1 MRDVLSTILDAMA
14 GPGFLRLPDRASPPR
29 SSGITHVLDTGLP
42 FAALPPVLSA
52 LTGLIDVWKFG
63 WGTAYLDPDIEAK
76 TELLREHDI
85 KACSGG
91 TLLEVAWQQGR
102 AAACMDWAE
111 QVGLP
116 CLEVSNGA
124 VRMPVA
130 DKRRLIVDA
139 AERFE
144 VLSEVGSK
152 DPALAVDALA
162 WAEEAASDVA
172 AGASRIVTEGRESGT
187 VGLFAADGSVREEV
201 VEALVDAVGLRT
213 LLFEAPAKN
222 QQAWFIR
229 RFGPNVNLGNIR
241 IDNVLGLEAMRC
253 GLRADTVSLL
263 TDSMPDARSALR

>member
-1 MRDVLSTILDAMA
+1 M
-14 GPGFLRLPDRASPPR
+14 PPR

-42 FAALPPVLSA
+42 LATLPPVLAA
-52 LTGLIDVWKFG
+52 LAGLVDVWKFG

-76 TELLREHDI
+76 AQLLREHRI

-102 AAACMDWAE
+102 AADCMNWAE

-124 VRMPVA
+124 VRMPLA
-130 DKRRLIVDA
+130 DKHRLIADA

-144 VLSEVGSK
+144 VLAEVGSK
-152 DPALAVDALA
+152 DPTMVVDAQA
-162 WAEEAASDVA
+162 WAGEAASDVA
-172 AGASRIVTEGRESGT
+172 AGASWIVTEGRESGT
-187 VGLFAADGSVREEV
+187 VGLFAADGSVREDV
-201 VEALVDAVGLRT
+201 AEALIDAVGLGV
-213 LLFEAPAKN
+213 LLFEAPAKS

-229 RFGPNVNLGNIR
+229 RFGPNINLGNIR
-241 IDNVLGLEAMRC
+241 VDSVLGLEALRC

-263 TDSMPDARSALR
+263 TNPVPESRSA

>member
-14 GPGFLRLPDRASPPR
+14 GPGFLRLPERATPPR
-29 SSGITHVLDTGLP
+29 STGITHVLDTGLP
-42 FAALPPVLSA
+42 LATLPPVLTA
-52 LTGLIDVWKFG
+52 LTGLVDVWKFG

-76 TELLREHDI
+76 AQLLRQHGI

-102 AAACMDWAE
+102 AAQCMDWAE

-124 VRMPVA
+124 VPMPRA
-130 DKRRLIVDA
+130 AKRQLIADA
-139 AERFE
+139 AQRFE
-144 VLSEVGSK
+144 VLAEVGSK
-152 DPALAVDALA
+152 DPALVMDAQA

-172 AGASRIVTEGRESGT
+172 AGAGWIVTEGRESGT
-187 VGLFAADGSVREEV
+187 VGFFAADGSVREDV
-201 VEALVDAVGLRT
+201 AEALVDAVGLRT

-229 RFGPNVNLGNIR
+229 QFGPNVNLGNIR
-241 IDNVLGLEAMRC
+241 VDSVLGLEALRC

-263 TDSMPDARSALR
+263 TDSLTDARSAPR